1 MSTQPNVIIDS
12 SVILAYVYD
21 EPGAEAAASVLSR
34 SVAISSVNMAEVVA
48 KLAERGWEESV
59 IRTYLDDFPIIVV
72 AFNEAQAYICGV
84 LRPITKEQG
93 LSLGDRACLALGIIR
108 ELPVV
113 TADRNWARVSL
124 DLDLQLIR

>member
-1 MSTQPNVIIDS
+1 MAEAVIDS
-12 SVILAYVYD
+12 SVILAYIYD

-34 SVAISSVNMAEVVA
+34 LVAISSVNMSEVVA
-48 KLAERGWEESV
+48 KLAERGWEEAV

-72 AFNEAQAYICGV
+72 AFDEVQAYICGL
-84 LRPITKEQG
+84 LRPVTKEQG
-93 LSLGDRACLALGIIR
+93 LSLGDRACLALGLIR

-124 DLDLQLIR
+124 GLDLQLIR